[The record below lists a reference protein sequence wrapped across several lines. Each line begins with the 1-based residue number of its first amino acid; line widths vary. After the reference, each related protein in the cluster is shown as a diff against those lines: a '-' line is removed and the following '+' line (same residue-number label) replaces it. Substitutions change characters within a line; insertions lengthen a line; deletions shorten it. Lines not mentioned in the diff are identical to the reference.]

1 MLTLQ
6 LFLIRKVYLSSQN
19 DVKVFVTKKKGSIKY
34 AANSNKLKFGFNIKE
49 ELKAKKNS
57 FNSPNYP

>member
-34 AANSNKLKFGFNIKE
+34 AANSNKLKFGFNIRE
-49 ELKAKKNS
+49 E
-57 FNSPNYP
+57 